1 MDTFYIE
8 LIGTL
13 AAILSTGS
21 FLPQVFKTWKTK
33 DAQSLSLPMVLMLF
47 LGVCL
52 WMVYGFL
59 MNSIPVLASNV
70 ITGICIGILVFF
82 KLKYK

>member
-21 FLPQVFKTWKTK
+21 FLPQVFKTWRTK
-33 DAQSLSLPMVLMLF
+33 DTRSLSLPMVSMLF

-52 WMVYGFL
+52 WVIYGFL
-59 MNSIPVLASNV
+59 ISSIPILISNA
-70 ITGICIGILVFF
+70 ITCICAGILVLF